1 MKNLLVAQSGGPSAA
16 INATIT
22 GVIDA
27 GIESGRVGHVYGALN
42 GIKGVLNE
50 NFVNLDEVCDTK
62 EKRDLLAITPAAAIG
77 SCRWKLGNPKENAE
91 EFEEIIR
98 ILRKNDIGYFIYTGG
113 NDSMDTVYKLSVYCE
128 EHNIDDIKVMGAP
141 KTIDNDLGETDH
153 CPGFGSAAKFIATAF
168 TEIACDCFV
177 YDVPSVTIVEVMG
190 RNAGWLT
197 AASALARI
205 EGRKVPQLI
214 YLCEKAFD
222 EDQFIK
228 DVNEA
233 LKKENNI
240 IIAVS
245 EGVKTADGNYVG
257 EETKSG
263 KEDVFGHKYLSG
275 VGKYLE
281 GLVGEKI
288 GCKVRSVELNIL
300 QRCAGYMLSETDIME
315 SRNLGAFAAVSAIR
329 GKSGKMSAVRRI
341 SDDPY
346 QVEIVLSDLSKIANY
361 EKKVPMEWINEE
373 GNDIKDELTAIWN
386 DAIDY
391 YFKVDQD
398 YLERFGYLYSYEGA
412 LKAVKEGAPE
422 GFHLPTDAEWM
433 MLERHLG
440 MDAGELEGLENWRG
454 HAGELLKTGEQ
465 GIGFNALYGG
475 AAIYALST
483 IYNSRYVYKNEGAY
497 FWSSDQI
504 FVSDSLSNGIVRN
517 ISVYH
522 SGIRRMT
529 SRLISTTENIR
540 PSYSVRLIKI
550 K

>member
-62 EKRDLLAITPAAAIG
+62 EKRDLLAITPAAALG

-222 EDQFIK
+222 EDRFIE

-263 KEDVFGHKYLSG
+263 KEDV
-275 VGKYLE
+275 
-281 GLVGEKI
+281 
-288 GCKVRSVELNIL
+288 CKVVI
-300 QRCAGYMLSETDIME
+300 A
-315 SRNLGAFAAVSAIR
+315 
-329 GKSGKMSAVRRI
+329 
-341 SDDPY
+341 
-346 QVEIVLSDLSKIANY
+346 SKIFLLDFMSLLFYANL
-361 EKKVPMEWINEE
+361 N
-373 GNDIKDELTAIWN
+373 
-386 DAIDY
+386 
-391 YFKVDQD
+391 FKLV
-398 YLERFGYLYSYEGA
+398 
-412 LKAVKEGAPE
+412 
-422 GFHLPTDAEWM
+422 
-433 MLERHLG
+433 
-440 MDAGELEGLENWRG
+440 
-454 HAGELLKTGEQ
+454 
-465 GIGFNALYGG
+465 
-475 AAIYALST
+475 
-483 IYNSRYVYKNEGAY
+483 
-497 FWSSDQI
+497 
-504 FVSDSLSNGIVRN
+504 
-517 ISVYH
+517 
-522 SGIRRMT
+522 
-529 SRLISTTENIR
+529 
-540 PSYSVRLIKI
+540 
-550 K
+550 

>member
-1 MKNLLVAQSGGPSAA
+1 MNTKNCFIGQSGGPTVA
-16 INATIT
+16 INASLA
-22 GVIDA
+22 GVITQCQEE
-27 GIESGRVGHVYGALN
+27 GFTHIYGMVN
-42 GIKGVLNE
+42 GIQGLLEDHFMDLGTTFNSE
-50 NFVNLDEVCDTK
+50 
-62 EKRDLLAITPAAAIG
+62 EKIDALKHSPAMYLG
-77 SCRWKLGNPKENAE
+77 SCRYKLPTVSDDKDTYDLLFKKFNDL
-91 EFEEIIR
+91 EITDFFYI
-98 ILRKNDIGYFIYTGG
+98 GG

-222 EDQFIK
+222 EDRFIE

-329 GKSGKMSAVRRI
+329 GKSGKMSGVRRI

-373 GNDIKDELTAIWN
+373 GNDIKDI
-386 DAIDY
+386 
-391 YFKVDQD
+391 FKTVDP
-398 YLERFGYLYSYEGA
+398 R
-412 LKAVKEGAPE
+412 
-422 GFHLPTDAEWM
+422 
-433 MLERHLG
+433 
-440 MDAGELEGLENWRG
+440 
-454 HAGELLKTGEQ
+454 
-465 GIGFNALYGG
+465 
-475 AAIYALST
+475 
-483 IYNSRYVYKNEGAY
+483 
-497 FWSSDQI
+497 
-504 FVSDSLSNGIVRN
+504 
-517 ISVYH
+517 
-522 SGIRRMT
+522 
-529 SRLISTTENIR
+529 
-540 PSYSVRLIKI
+540 
-550 K
+550 